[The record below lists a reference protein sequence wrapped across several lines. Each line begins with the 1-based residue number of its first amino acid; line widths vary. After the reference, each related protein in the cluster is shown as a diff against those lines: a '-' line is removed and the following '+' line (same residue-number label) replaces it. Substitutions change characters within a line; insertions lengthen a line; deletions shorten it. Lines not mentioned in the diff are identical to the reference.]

1 MSSCKVAVIF
11 VRFQRNSNFLDTFSE
26 NTQISNIVKIR
37 TVGAKMF
44 HAGKRT
50 EGWTHRQTDRQTG
63 RHDKVNSRF
72 SQFCEQ
78 AKKTF

>member
-44 HAGKRT
+44 HAGKRKKD
-50 EGWTHRQTDRQTG
+50 GHTDRQTG